1 MYFPSLEMHFPSLK
15 MHFPILKMHFP
26 NLEMHI
32 VMRGRSEQYL
42 LRLIE
47 LLF

>member
-15 MHFPILKMHFP
+15 MHFPILKMPFP

>member
-15 MHFPILKMHFP
+15 MNFSILKMHFP

>member
-15 MHFPILKMHFP
+15 MHFPSLKMHFP

-47 LLF
+47 LVF

>member
-32 VMRGRSEQYL
+32 VMRSRSEQYL

>member
-47 LLF
+47 LWF

>member
-15 MHFPILKMHFP
+15 MHFPSLKMHFP